1 MEQCKGVQQLECA
14 TCVDD
19 TRRASIATTADE
31 SPVTKRW
38 PKSLAS
44 GKDQAPDLMDWGD
57 QISIEVS
64 PPRGF
69 RLEQCDESI
78 VDRPRDRRQ

>member
-1 MEQCKGVQQLECA
+1 
-14 TCVDD
+14 
-19 TRRASIATTADE
+19 
-31 SPVTKRW
+31 
-38 PKSLAS
+38 
-44 GKDQAPDLMDWGD
+44 MDWGD